1 MRGDRPWCFAFCH
14 LKQRFT
20 PHARGSTAYPYFTNL
35 GYSVYPAC
43 AGIDHR
49 CLCRVS
55 RHQGL
60 PRMRGDR
67 PGVPGIFPARRKFTP
82 HARGSTR
89 RGEITVL
96 WTIVYPACAGIDPHR
111 GSSPGPLRLPRMRG
125 DRPSCVLPDT
135 KIPQFTPHA
144 RGSTLSGIKIY
155 PRNFVYPACAGID
168 LPLPG
173 IFEYAGSLP
182 RMRGDRPFALSSAA
196 RLSSLPRM
204 RGDRPT
210 TRKWLRYLRAFTP
223 HARGSTT

>member
-1 MRGDRPWCFAFCH
+1 
-14 LKQRFT
+14 
-20 PHARGSTAYPYFTNL
+20 
-35 GYSVYPAC
+35 
-43 AGIDHR
+43 
-49 CLCRVS
+49 
-55 RHQGL
+55 
-60 PRMRGDR
+60 MRGDR

-96 WTIVYPACAGIDPHR
+96 WTIVYPACAGIDPPHR

-182 RMRGDRPFALSSAA
+182 RMRGDRPFCPLFGRQAFQFTPHA
-196 RLSSLPRM
+196 RGSTDYTEVVEVLARVYPACAGIDHIGGDGGICWFGLPRM
-204 RGDRPT
+204 RGDRPLDFLH
-210 TRKWLRYLRAFTP
+210 RSFLLLFTP
-223 HARGSTT
+223 HARGST